1 MQQSYII
8 ESEEN
13 ASQEYYWFKNGFS
26 KEHLNRLSKDI
37 ESIPFVDATTFT
49 EPNPTIRKSKVKWI
63 PQNKTF
69 EWLYDLIKELAVEAN
84 SIWKFDIHTIIEN
97 IQYTEYYAADNGH
110 YTWHQDIGPGN
121 ASKRKISVTIQLS
134 DATEYEGGDLQ
145 IWRGGNSIQTAPRG
159 AGVSVLFPSYMMHRV
174 SPMKRGIRKSLVLWI
189 GGSHYK

>member
-63 PQNKTF
+63 PQNETF

-97 IQYTEYYAADNGH
+97 IQYTEYDAADNGH

>member
-1 MQQSYII
+1 MQHSYII

-63 PQNKTF
+63 PQNETF

>member
-1 MQQSYII
+1 MQHSYII

-37 ESIPFVDATTFT
+37 ESIPFVDATTYT

-63 PQNKTF
+63 PQNETF

>member
-1 MQQSYII
+1 MQHSYII

-63 PQNKTF
+63 PQNETF

-84 SIWKFDIHTIIEN
+84 SIWKFDIHTIIEQ

-134 DATEYEGGDLQ
+134 DTTEYEGGDLQ
-145 IWRGGNSIQTAPRG
+145 IWRGGDSIQTVPRG

>member
-63 PQNKTF
+63 PQNETF

-84 SIWKFDIHTIIEN
+84 SIWKFDIHTIIEQ

-134 DATEYEGGDLQ
+134 DTTEYEGGDLQ
-145 IWRGGNSIQTAPRG
+145 IWRGGDSIQTVPRG

>member
-63 PQNKTF
+63 PQNETF

-84 SIWKFDIHTIIEN
+84 SIWKFDIHTIIEQ

>member
-1 MQQSYII
+1 MQHSYII

-63 PQNKTF
+63 PQNETF

-134 DATEYEGGDLQ
+134 DTTEYEGGDLQ
-145 IWRGGNSIQTAPRG
+145 IWRGGDSIQTVPRG